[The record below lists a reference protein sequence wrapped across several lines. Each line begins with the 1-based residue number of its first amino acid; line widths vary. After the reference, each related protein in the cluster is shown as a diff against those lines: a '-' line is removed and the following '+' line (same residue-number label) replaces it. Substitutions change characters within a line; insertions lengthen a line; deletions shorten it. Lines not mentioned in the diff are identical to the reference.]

1 MKLPV
6 WISYNLGIKGD
17 FNGLYQWL
25 DTHKGIECGN
35 GTAFIKFEYQK
46 NFLEELKSDLE
57 KSVEINPT
65 DRVYII
71 YKDSE
76 KNKTVG
82 KFLFGNRKAAPWTG
96 YAPSSEPTEEI
107 L

>member
-1 MKLPV
+1 MELSV
-6 WISYNLGIKGD
+6 WISYDLGIKGD

-25 DTHKGIECGN
+25 DSHGGIECGN
-35 GTAFIKFEYQK
+35 STAFIKFEYQN
-46 NFLEELKSDLE
+46 NFLSEIKSDIE
-57 KSVEINPT
+57 KSVDIKST
-65 DRVYII
+65 DRIYII

-82 KFLFGNRKAAPWTG
+82 KFLLGNRKASPWTG
-96 YAPSSEPTEEI
+96 YAPSGEATEDS